1 MSTLNQSINI
11 GDLDMD
17 NVQRVHDFMKD
28 AGYYFMLT
36 VDEEGYPKGRAFT
49 SKIVYDGKLYII
61 TGNAKRVYKQI
72 EANPRVEILAYQMK
86 NQEYMR
92 VDATA
97 VISEDTVIK
106 EAYLEKEPQVRGDF
120 EGDAVPQ
127 MGLFF
132 LKDASVEILTLD
144 GAVKE
149 AFHF

>member
-1 MSTLNQSINI
+1 
-11 GDLDMD
+11 MD
-17 NVQRVHDFMKD
+17 NIQKVHDFMTD
-28 AGYYFMLT
+28 AGYYFLLT
-36 VDEEGYPKGRAFT
+36 VDENGYPKGRAFT
-49 SKIVYDGKLYII
+49 SKIIYDGKLYII
-61 TGNAKRVYKQI
+61 TGNAKRVYRQLVSDPK
-72 EANPRVEILAYQMK
+72 VEILAYQMK

-106 EAYLEKEPQVRGDF
+106 EAYLEKAPQVRGDF

-132 LKDASVEILTLD
+132 LKDATAQILTLD

-149 AFHF
+149 TFKF